1 MQLNDLAA
9 ICDIG
14 DVDGDS
20 LAVDDDAAALRRRR
34 AESDAQKIGRRLV
47 GAADYDGLM
56 GVPNLDILPA
66 GENL

>member
-9 ICDIG
+9 VCYIG
-14 DVDGDS
+14 DVDGDP
-20 LAVDDDAAALRRRR
+20 LPVNDDAAALRRRR
-34 AESDAQKIGRRLV
+34 AESDAQKIGRRRV

-66 GENL
+66 GEDR